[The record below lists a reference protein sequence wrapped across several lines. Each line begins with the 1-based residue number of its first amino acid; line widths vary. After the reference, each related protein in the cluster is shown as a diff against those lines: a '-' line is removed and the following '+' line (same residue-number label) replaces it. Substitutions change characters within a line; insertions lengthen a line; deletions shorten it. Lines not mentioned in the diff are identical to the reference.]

1 MRSNYDLVCSVLDRF
16 GLLLPPEPR
25 MGGHGAGAAYVAIR
39 DSADLERLVR
49 HDLR

>member
-1 MRSNYDLVCSVLDRF
+1 V
-16 GLLLPPEPR
+16 
-25 MGGHGAGAAYVAIR
+25 GHGAGAVYVAVR